1 MLVAVA
7 DTHAVLWYVYNDQRL
22 SSSARNLMQ
31 SAAQDGHQIG
41 VSSISFAEMVY
52 LEEKGRIQPGV
63 LDRVIQGI
71 RQAEAALTEVQVSHV
86 TARMMTE
93 IPRAAIPDLP
103 DRIIAATALVH
114 RVPLIT
120 RDRLIV
126 SSGIETI
133 W

>member
-7 DTHAVLWYVYNDQRL
+7 DTHSVLWYVYNDQRL
-22 SSSARNLMQ
+22 SPVARALMQ
-31 SAAQDGHQIG
+31 SAAEDGHQIG

-52 LEEKGRIQPGV
+52 LEEKGRIQSGV
-63 LDRVIQGI
+63 LDRVIHGI
-71 RQAEAALTEVQVSHV
+71 RQPDAVLTELQVSHV
-86 TARMMTE
+86 TAEMMTE
-93 IPRAAIPDLP
+93 IPRTAIPDLP

-120 RDRLIV
+120 RDRMIV